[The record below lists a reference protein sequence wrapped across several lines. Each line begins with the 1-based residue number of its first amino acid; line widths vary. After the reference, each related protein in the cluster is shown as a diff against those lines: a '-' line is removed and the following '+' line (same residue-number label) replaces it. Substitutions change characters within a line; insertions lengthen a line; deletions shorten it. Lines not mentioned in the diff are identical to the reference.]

1 VTVTRFQQKRGT
13 SAEWAARTTPL
24 LDGEIGVDK
33 DTGVIKMGDG
43 FTLWA
48 DLPAIME
55 SEYLPILGKA
65 KDSYRLDGLAST
77 DFLRSDGK
85 AVDSDKLDGLDST
98 AFLRATAKAVD
109 SDLLDG
115 LDSTAFL
122 RATAKAVDSDLLD
135 GNDST
140 YFATAA
146 ALSSAISTVNAA
158 LPGYRRVATGRALT
172 ANGTLALGD
181 EGTLVS
187 FNAGSLVSFTIP
199 LNSAVAFPIGG
210 WVDIQTI
217 NQAGV
222 VSIAPAA
229 GVTVQNQVG
238 SFTFKC
244 VNPYSVTRLLKTGT
258 DTWVVLG
265 TRDTGWI
272 TIPTINGYGMG
283 AEGSN
288 WRFLNDVVLF
298 QIHVQTA
305 TNAASAV
312 LYNFPVG
319 ARPAWNH
326 WWMGTYAQVYKGEL
340 KVTAADGNMTFANAN
355 TQFVV
360 SGSFPVR

>member
-158 LPGYRRVATGRALT
+158 LPGYRRVATGRAS
-172 ANGTLALGD
+172 D
-181 EGTLVS
+181 
-187 FNAGSLVSFTIP
+187 
-199 LNSAVAFPIGG
+199 
-210 WVDIQTI
+210 
-217 NQAGV
+217 
-222 VSIAPAA
+222 
-229 GVTVQNQVG
+229 
-238 SFTFKC
+238 
-244 VNPYSVTRLLKTGT
+244 
-258 DTWVVLG
+258 
-265 TRDTGWI
+265 
-272 TIPTINGYGMG
+272 
-283 AEGSN
+283 
-288 WRFLNDVVLF
+288 
-298 QIHVQTA
+298 
-305 TNAASAV
+305 
-312 LYNFPVG
+312 
-319 ARPAWNH
+319 
-326 WWMGTYAQVYKGEL
+326 GERH
-340 KVTAADGNMTFANAN
+340 AC
-355 TQFVV
+355 
-360 SGSFPVR
+360 SR